1 MDAYRTVHGPLMDA
15 YRAKDGG
22 MRLTPRQ
29 QVARASRSVTE
40 HYKSHRTVPGNV
52 TALFPWLMQEIYEVL
67 RVVLKTKLAVVSV

>member
-1 MDAYRTVHGPLMDA
+1 MDA

-29 QVARASRSVTE
+29 QALARASRSVTE

-52 TALFPWLMQEIYEVL
+52 TALFPQLMQEIYEVL